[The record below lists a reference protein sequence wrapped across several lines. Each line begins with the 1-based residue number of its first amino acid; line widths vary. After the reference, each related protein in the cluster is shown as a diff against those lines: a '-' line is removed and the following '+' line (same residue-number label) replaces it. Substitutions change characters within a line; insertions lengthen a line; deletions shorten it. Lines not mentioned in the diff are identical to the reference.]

1 MAKVALIVLGGCVFF
16 GLLKLVVSV
25 PPHVE
30 EADLRIAE
38 TPEHEDN
45 QEEDRGGAR
54 ASAVAFASGIHGPR
68 PSALPGPTPSPGFF
82 TECYVCT
89 DCPHILPN
97 TTSKVCPITLDPAK
111 RGKCVTYAEQYKHMR
126 RPWYIRGCASERG
139 TCADIRKAHASHA
152 DIVTLLLCYECE
164 GDRCNT
170 SGAARSITDI
180 TMVFFAMVV
189 TPLIA
194 KYTLS

>member
-1 MAKVALIVLGGCVFF
+1 MSKVALMVFGGCVFF

-30 EADLRIAE
+30 EGDLRMAE
-38 TPEHEDN
+38 AAPEEN
-45 QEEDRGGAR
+45 QEEERIGAGANTVSFAAGLLR
-54 ASAVAFASGIHGPR
+54 PRHNAMSA
-68 PSALPGPTPSPGFF
+68 PTPNPIHL

-89 DCPHILPN
+89 DCPKVLTN
-97 TTSKVCPITLDPAK
+97 TTSKVCPFTLDSAK
-111 RGKCVTYAEQYKHMR
+111 RGKCVVYAEQYKHMK

-139 TCADIRKAHASHA
+139 TCTDIKKAHSSHA
-152 DIVTLLLCYECE
+152 DIVTLVLCNECE

-170 SGAARSITDI
+170 NGASRSITDI
-180 TMVFFAMVV
+180 TMAFFAMVV
-189 TPLIA
+189 TPLVA

>member
-1 MAKVALIVLGGCVFF
+1 MTKVALLVVGGCVFF
-16 GLLKLVVSV
+16 GLLKLVASD
-25 PPHVE
+25 PPHVDE
-30 EADLRIAE
+30 GDLRLTEDAHE
-38 TPEHEDN
+38 ENQPEHRIASESS
-45 QEEDRGGAR
+45 
-54 ASAVAFASGIHGPR
+54 ASAFATALLQPR
-68 PSALPGPTPSPGFF
+68 PVPSPPNPFPIHL

-89 DCPHILPN
+89 DCPQISSN
-97 TTSKVCPITLDPAK
+97 ITAKICPYTLDPDK
-111 RGKCVTYAEQYKHMR
+111 RNKCVVYAEQYKHMK

-152 DIVTLLLCYECE
+152 DIVTLLLCTECE

-170 SGAARSITDI
+170 NSARSVTDV
-180 TMVFFAMVV
+180 TMAFFALVV